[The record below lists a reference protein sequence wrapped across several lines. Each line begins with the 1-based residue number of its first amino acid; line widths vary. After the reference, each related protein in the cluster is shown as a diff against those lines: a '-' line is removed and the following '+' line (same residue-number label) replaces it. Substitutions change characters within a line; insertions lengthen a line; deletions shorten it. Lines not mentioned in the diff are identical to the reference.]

1 MMGPMDLLPVS
12 VLVIEK
18 QPLMRMALCK
28 AIAAEPDLQVA
39 ELDINNSQIL
49 VIPGLDDVLLV
60 PNHLDMILFSLGP
73 HGEKE
78 LYALATLKQ
87 FRPQIP
93 ILVLI
98 DNEVE
103 GQDQA
108 ARESGAQVVV
118 AKTASR
124 AEIIQALREMRS
136 KYLFHHYSNQ
146 NFAEQEVNEDTYH

>member
-1 MMGPMDLLPVS
+1 MMSPMDLLPAS
-12 VLVIEK
+12 VLIVER
-18 QPLMRMALCK
+18 QPLMRMALSN

-39 ELDINNSQIL
+39 DLDINNSHIL

-60 PNHLDMILFSLGP
+60 PNHLDLILFSLGP

-87 FRPQIP
+87 FRPEIP

-103 GQDQA
+103 GQEQA
-108 ARESGAQVVV
+108 AREAGAQVVV
-118 AKTASR
+118 TKAAPR
-124 AEIIQALREMRS
+124 AELIKALRELHANTPDD
-136 KYLFHHYSNQ
+136 K
-146 NFAEQEVNEDTYH
+146 EVNDAHIQTT

>member
-1 MMGPMDLLPVS
+1 MMDPMDLLPAS
-12 VLVIEK
+12 VLIIER

-28 AIAAEPDLQVA
+28 AISAEPDFQVA
-39 ELDINNSQIL
+39 EVDINNSHIL

-60 PNHLDMILFSLGP
+60 PNQLDLILFSLGP
-73 HGEKE
+73 YGKKE

-87 FRPQIP
+87 FCPAIP

-103 GQDQA
+103 GQERA
-108 ARESGAQVVV
+108 AREAGAQVVV

-124 AEIIQALREMRS
+124 SEIIQALREMRS
-136 KYLFHHYSNQ
+136 KYLLHHYPNPILSK
-146 NFAEQEVNEDTYH
+146 QEVSKKH